1 MKIDHIG
8 IATRGIDET
17 ARFWRAALALDITDT
32 EEVAEQKV
40 RVAMLAIGESRIEL
54 LEATSDDS
62 PISKF
67 LEKRGP
73 GIHHIAV
80 RVDDIRGT
88 LAELKQKVS
97 AIKLALPLFAV
108 AAVFALLSLFV
119 LTGALVFVVGQAIG
133 IGWALLV
140 IGVLYL
146 IIAGACAWIGIS
158 ELSSAGVAPKRTLEV
173 LKQDQVWLQ
182 TEARSV

>member
-17 ARFWRAALALDITDT
+17 ARFWREVLNLEITET

-40 RVAMLAIGESRIEL
+40 RVAMLPIGESHIEL

-73 GIHHIAV
+73 GLHHIAV
-80 RVDDIRGT
+80 RVDDIRGA
-88 LAELKQKVS
+88 LARLKQYG
-97 AIKLALPLFAV
+97 ARLIDEEPRMGARGCLV
-108 AAVFALLSLFV
+108 AFV
-119 LTGALVFVVGQAIG
+119 HPSSTG
-133 IGWALLV
+133 
-140 IGVLYL
+140 GVLL
-146 IIAGACAWIGIS
+146 
-158 ELSSAGVAPKRTLEV
+158 ELVQQPS
-173 LKQDQVWLQ
+173 
-182 TEARSV
+182 